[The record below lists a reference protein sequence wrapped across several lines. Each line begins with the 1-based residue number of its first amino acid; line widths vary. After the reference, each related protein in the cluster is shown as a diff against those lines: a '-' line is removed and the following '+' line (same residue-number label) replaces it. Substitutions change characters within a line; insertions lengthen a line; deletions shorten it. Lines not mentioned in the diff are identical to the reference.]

1 MTSQQFKCT
10 ICTKDIDCSV
20 KPKVIENNICCSDCI
35 KSPNS
40 NNKIPLKPQNTAA
53 SSNKPHREES
63 NKTPTWIIKNGRAPP
78 LVTDHPNSVEFVEPD
93 VHSIIAE
100 ADNIFHDLRKDMNIV
115 VCGPPRAGKS
125 TLINDICGREV
136 CRTGAGLASIT
147 YNYDKLLPRYITD
160 LPREDNGV
168 KFCANIG
175 LTIAINSQRFK
186 TDDGEKSVSGV
197 NELINGVMESL
208 VDEKLVEWLLVVLEN
223 KGFLDK
229 HLKLGRIGRFT
240 SRNFRRMKN
249 KSFI

>member
-53 SSNKPHREES
+53 SSNKPHREE
-63 NKTPTWIIKNGRAPP
+63 K
-78 LVTDHPNSVEFVEPD
+78 PD